1 MIDIGSAAALVSSL
15 KAAAE
20 ITKAMIG
27 LRDASMIQ
35 DKVIELNGVILS
47 AQSSALEANA
57 AQFTL
62 LDRVRELEE
71 EIARMKAWETEKQHY
86 KLEAVDR
93 GAFAYV
99 PKPEMQ
105 GTEPPHWLCT
115 NCYDKG
121 HKSFLQFK
129 EQTREP
135 SGRRGNYSKW
145 VCGSCRS
152 EVTVHYDKKPGNP
165 KGDRTF

>member
-15 KAAAE
+15 KTAAE
-20 ITKAMIG
+20 ITKGIIG

-35 DKVIELNGVILS
+35 DKVVELNGVILS

-57 AQFTL
+57 AQFNL

-71 EIARMKAWETEKQHY
+71 EIARMKTWDTEKQKY
-86 KLEAVDR
+86 ELKQIQA

-99 PKPEMQ
+99 LKPTAS
-105 GTEPPHWLCT
+105 GGEPAHWLCAA
-115 NCYDKG
+115 CYQQNN
-121 HKSFLQFK
+121 KSILQA
-129 EQTREP
+129 Q
-135 SGRRGNYSKW
+135 GRTSD
-145 VCGSCRS
+145 RS
-152 EVTVHYDKKPGNP
+152 FQLYGCPTCKATLRVHYNLHPGTP